1 MSGVFATAARVRG
14 EARLK
19 HITLPVAL
27 GVLATG
33 FAIGFTTT
41 TARGQSAREA
51 ARRRQWHAGIE
62 GTPPSSEPE
71 AAASSA
77 DAMYDELHEH
87 FGP

>member
-14 EARLK
+14 EARLER
-19 HITLPVAL
+19 ITLPVAL

-62 GTPPSSEPE
+62 GTPPSSKPE
-71 AAASSA
+71 VAASSA

>member
-14 EARLK
+14 EARLER
-19 HITLPVAL
+19 ITLPVAL

-41 TARGQSAREA
+41 TARDQSAREA

-71 AAASSA
+71 VAASSA